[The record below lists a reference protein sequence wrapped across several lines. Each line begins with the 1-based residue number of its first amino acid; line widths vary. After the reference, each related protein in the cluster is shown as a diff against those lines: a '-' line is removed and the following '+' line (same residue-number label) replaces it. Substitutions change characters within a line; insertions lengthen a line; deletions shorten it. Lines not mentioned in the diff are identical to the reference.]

1 MKHALL
7 ALCAAAFCTTAW
19 GDEAPNLGTI
29 EVQAARVNKPST
41 ALPYTVT
48 VITRQELQQQLALG
62 SDIAAILANELPSYS
77 PSRQKMTG
85 FGETLRGR
93 EPLFMIDGVPQSNPL
108 RNGSRDGYTI
118 DPEMIER
125 IEIIHGANA
134 IQGTGA
140 TGGIINFVTR
150 TAEAGQPTETRYS
163 VQASLNDDLSRDSLG
178 TRLHLQQ
185 AGSLDDFYYL
195 VGVSGMKTGLF
206 YDAED
211 RPIAVDNA
219 QGDTMDGRSFDA
231 FAKLGYRFGAQR
243 LQFEFNRFQFGSDGD
258 YVVEP
263 GDRSIGL
270 PATSVPGEVRGEP
283 AENDVTTL
291 ALDYSHTDL
300 GPGRLDWQVFSQ
312 DFAATYGGGTYG
324 VFQDPSIAPEVF
336 DQSRNISNKVGS
348 KITYNLP
355 RLTPDLGLTVGF
367 DWLRDTTRQELVQT
381 GRLWVPET
389 TCVNTAPFAQLS
401 WRIGPLDLTAG
412 ARREHARLDVDTFRT
427 LAAYNNTRVAGGSPE
442 FTETLTNAGANWT
455 INDHWTLF
463 ANVSEGFNMPDVGRV
478 LRGIATPGLDVD
490 QFLDLQ
496 PIVVDDR
503 EIGTQFRARAADF
516 RVSYFESDS
525 DLGARLVPDNDGIF
539 SVKREKT
546 EIRGIEFSGHYYI
559 GSATEFGL
567 EYAHLNGRFDSDD
580 DGRLDSDLGGI
591 NVAPDRANLYWQQH
605 WSPVWLTRLQ
615 VNYLFDRDFE
625 AQGVQTAHFD
635 GYTTL
640 DLVAAWRFG
649 DDEQLQIGINNLL
662 DKQYITY
669 YSQVYPFAGND
680 GYFAGR
686 GRTLVITLRG
696 GF

>member
-1 MKHALL
+1 MIKHALL
-7 ALCAAAFCTTAW
+7 ALSAVALATAAHADDT
-19 GDEAPNLGTI
+19 PSLGTI
-29 EVQAARVNKPST
+29 TVEAARVGKPST

-48 VITRQELQQQLALG
+48 VISRQELEQQLALG

-77 PSRQKMTG
+77 PSRQKLTG

-150 TAEAGQPTETRYS
+150 SAQAGQPTETRYS
-163 VQASLNDDLSRDSLG
+163 VQASINDDFSGDSLG

-195 VGVSGMKTGLF
+195 VGLSGMKTGLF

-211 RPIAVDNA
+211 RPIAVDNT

-231 FAKLGYRFGAQR
+231 FAKLGYRFGEQR

-258 YVVEP
+258 YVVQP

-291 ALDYSHTDL
+291 SLDYSHSGL
-300 GPGRLDWQVFSQ
+300 GPGRFDWQVFSQ
-312 DFAATYGGGTYG
+312 DFAGTYGGGAYG
-324 VFQDPSIAPEVF
+324 VFQDPSIGPAVF
-336 DQSRNISNKVGS
+336 DQSRNISEKLGS

-355 RLTPDLGLTVGF
+355 DLTANFGLTVGF
-367 DWLRDTTRQELVQT
+367 DWLRDTTRQELAQT
-381 GRLWVPET
+381 GRVWVPET
-389 TCVNTAPFAQLS
+389 TYVNTAPFAQLS
-401 WRIGPLDLTAG
+401 WQAGPVSLTAG
-412 ARREHARLDVDTFRT
+412 ARREHARLDVGTFRT
-427 LAAYNNTRVAGGSPE
+427 LAAYNNTLVKGGSPE
-442 FTETLTNAGANWT
+442 FSETLTNVGANWT
-455 INDHWTLF
+455 INDNWTLF
-463 ANVSEGFNMPDVGRV
+463 ASVSEGFNMPDVGRV

-490 QFLDLQ
+490 TFLNLQ
-496 PIVVDDR
+496 PIVADNR
-503 EIGTQFRARAADF
+503 EIGTQFHARSADF
-516 RVSYFESDS
+516 RISYFESDS
-525 DLGARLVPDNDGIF
+525 DLGARLVPDDDGIF
-539 SVKREKT
+539 SVNREKT
-546 EIRGIEFSGHYYI
+546 EIRGIELSSHYYV
-559 GSATEFGL
+559 GDMTEFGL
-567 EYAHLNGRFDSDD
+567 DYAHLNGRFDSNG
-580 DGRLDSDLGGI
+580 DGRVDSDLGGI
-591 NVAPDRANLYWQQH
+591 NIAPDRVNVYWQQN

-615 VNYLFDRDFE
+615 VNHLFDRNFE
-625 AQGVQTAHFD
+625 SQGVQTAQFD

-640 DLVAAWRFG
+640 DLVA
-649 DDEQLQIGINNLL
+649 
-662 DKQYITY
+662 
-669 YSQVYPFAGND
+669 
-680 GYFAGR
+680 
-686 GRTLVITLRG
+686 
-696 GF
+696 